1 MIDGDESTDWEY
13 WDGIMGTGEWI
24 CEHGDESMGKG
35 EWGREHGMG
44 LQRWKHEDTVG
55 QIHNYKLYNL
65 WDKCHKVQ
73 MYNLH
78 LSVSCAMVVLNY
90 PEWYDYHHSW
100 FLATVF
106 ILLSRQHC
114 TIIILTIVC

>member
-1 MIDGDESTDWEY
+1 MIDGDESTEWEY

-24 CEHGDESMGKG
+24 WEHGDESMGKG

-65 WDKCHKVQ
+65 WDKYLKVQ
-73 MYNLH
+73 MDNLH
-78 LSVSCAMVVLNY
+78 PSVFCAMFVLI
-90 PEWYDYHHSW
+90 
-100 FLATVF
+100 FF
-106 ILLSRQHC
+106 
-114 TIIILTIVC
+114 